1 MSLGLV
7 IKAPEGVV
15 LAAESRVT
23 LAANLAGQQLP
34 IFFDNATKMFGLEAP
49 NNYVGVVTYGL
60 AAIKERTAHSFLP
73 ELEAT
78 LKQEGAGRL
87 SVEAMSR
94 RLSDFYMGQ
103 WAAAGMP
110 TPYQGPQMTFLVSGF
125 DDDEPYGRTYQ
136 VDLPVR
142 PTPVEQNPG
151 SFGITWGGQR
161 EFVDRLI
168 QGYDAR
174 LWELLKR
181 EAQLDDNDV
190 QTLKGACSDLQMKL
204 PLNAMA
210 LQDCVDLALFFVRT
224 TIAAQELTVGVR
236 GCGGHIDVATVTR
249 REGLQYVQ
257 RKKIRGENHRH
268 G

>member
-23 LAANLAGQQLP
+23 LSATIEGQQVP
-34 IFFDNATKMFGLEAP
+34 VFFDNATKMFGFEAP
-49 NNYVGVVTYGL
+49 NNFVGVVTYGL

-73 ELEAT
+73 ELEAA
-78 LKQEGAGRL
+78 LKHENAGRL
-87 SVEAMSR
+87 SVHAMSQ
-94 RLSDFYMGQ
+94 RLSDFYTGQ

-110 TPYQGPQMTFLVSGF
+110 QPYQGPSMTFLIAGF
-125 DDDEPYGRTYQ
+125 DDNEPYGRIYQ
-136 VDLPVR
+136 INLPAS
-142 PTPVEQNPG
+142 PAPVELNPG
-151 SFGITWGGQR
+151 DFGITWGGQR

-168 QGYDAR
+168 QGYDAK
-174 LWELLKR
+174 LWEILKA
-181 EAQLDDNDV
+181 EGGLDDNDV
-190 QTLKGACSDLQMKL
+190 ATLKGACGELQMQL

-210 LQDCVDLALFFVRT
+210 LQDCVDLGLFFIRT

-249 REGLQYVQ
+249 REGLRYVQ
-257 RKKIRGENHRH
+257 KKSIQGESGRS
-268 G
+268 

>member
-1 MSLGLV
+1 MG
-7 IKAPEGVV
+7 PEGVV

-23 LAANLAGQQLP
+23 LQGHLDGQQVVP
-34 IFFDNATKMFGLEAP
+34 VFFDNATKMFGFESP

-73 ELEAT
+73 EFEAT
-78 LKQEGAGRL
+78 LKEEGTQRL
-87 SVEAMSR
+87 DVENMSQ

-103 WAAAGMP
+103 WASAEMP
-110 TPYQGPQMTFLVSGF
+110 DPYRGPPMTFLIAGF
-125 DDDEPYGRTYQ
+125 DDNEPYGRSFQ
-136 VDLPVR
+136 VDLPTN
-142 PTPVEQNPG
+142 PTPVEKHSG
-151 SFGITWGGQR
+151 SRFGITWGGQR

-174 LWELLKR
+174 LWTILKTKA
-181 EAQLDDNDV
+181 ELDDDDV
-190 QTLKGACSDLQMKL
+190 NTLRGACDGLQMKM
-204 PLNAMA
+204 PLTAMA

-249 REGLQYVQ
+249 REGLNYVQ
-257 RKKIRGENHRH
+257 RKEIKGERKE
-268 G
+268 

>member
-7 IKAPEGVV
+7 IKAPEGIV

-23 LAANLAGQQLP
+23 LSATLGNQQVP
-34 IFFDNATKMFGLEAP
+34 VFFDNATKMFGFEAP
-49 NNYVGVVTYGL
+49 NNFVGVVTYGL

-73 ELEAT
+73 EFEAD
-78 LKQEGAGRL
+78 LKQKNEGRL
-87 SVEAMSR
+87 SVQAMSQ

-103 WAAAGMP
+103 WTTAQMP
-110 TPYQGPQMTFLVSGF
+110 TPYQGPAMTFLIAGF
-125 DDDEPYGRTYQ
+125 NDNEPYGRTYQ
-136 VDLPVR
+136 VNLPVS
-142 PTPVEQNPG
+142 PVPVEQQSANT
-151 SFGITWGGQR
+151 FGMTWGGQR

-168 QGYDAR
+168 QGYDAQ
-174 LWELLKR
+174 LWEILKR

-190 QTLKGACSDLQMKL
+190 ATLRGACSELQMKL

-210 LQDCVDLALFFVRT
+210 LQDCVDLGLFFIRT

-249 REGLQYVQ
+249 REGLHYVQ
-257 RKKIRGENHRH
+257 RKRIKGETS
-268 G
+268 GA